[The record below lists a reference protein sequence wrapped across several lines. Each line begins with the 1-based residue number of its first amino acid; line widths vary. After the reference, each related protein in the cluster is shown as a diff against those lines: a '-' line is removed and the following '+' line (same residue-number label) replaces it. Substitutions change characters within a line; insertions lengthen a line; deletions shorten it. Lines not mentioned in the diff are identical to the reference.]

1 MVRSVRLAR
10 AIVLLALLAV
20 WQILST
26 RGMPEYV
33 LGPAEILR
41 HFVAALASGE
51 LFPHIGA
58 SLARSIPGFAL
69 GAGLGI
75 LLGLLAGVSRG
86 VDDLLSPAVFL
97 TYPVP
102 KIIILPLLMVWLGT
116 GDPSKVAVIALACF
130 YPAFINAYHGARA
143 TPTILVWSGL
153 NAGARRWHL
162 FWRVV
167 VPSALPMLFAGVR
180 VSLALSFVLLFAAE
194 MINARSGLG
203 FLIRQS
209 ENSLRFDLMYVSILT
224 IAILG
229 YLGDRLLRA
238 ARKGM
243 VAWQEPQG
251 A

>member
-1 MVRSVRLAR
+1 
-10 AIVLLALLAV
+10 
-20 WQILST
+20 
-26 RGMPEYV
+26 
-33 LGPAEILR
+33 
-41 HFVAALASGE
+41 
-51 LFPHIGA
+51 
-58 SLARSIPGFAL
+58 
-69 GAGLGI
+69 
-75 LLGLLAGVSRG
+75 
-86 VDDLLSPAVFL
+86 
-97 TYPVP
+97 
-102 KIIILPLLMVWLGT
+102 
-116 GDPSKVAVIALACF
+116 
-130 YPAFINAYHGARA
+130 
-143 TPTILVWSGL
+143 
-153 NAGARRWHL
+153 
-162 FWRVV
+162 
-167 VPSALPMLFAGVR
+167 

>member
-1 MVRSVRLAR
+1 
-10 AIVLLALLAV
+10 
-20 WQILST
+20 
-26 RGMPEYV
+26 MPEYV

-41 HFVAALASGE
+41 RFAAALASGE
-51 LFPHIGA
+51 LFPHVGA

-69 GAGLGI
+69 GTGLGI
-75 LLGLLAGVSRG
+75 LLGLLAGVARG
-86 VDDLLSPAVFL
+86 VDDLLSPLVFL

-102 KIIILPLLMVWLGT
+102 KIILLPILMVWLGT

-130 YPAFINAYHGARA
+130 YPAFINAYYGARS
-143 TPTILVWSGL
+143 TPAILVWSSL
-153 NAGARRWHL
+153 NMGARRL
-162 FWRVV
+162 QVFWKVV
-167 VPSALPMLFAGVR
+167 APSALPLIFAGVR

-203 FLIRQS
+203 FLIRES
-209 ENSLRFDLMYVSILT
+209 ENSLRFDLMYVSILA

-238 ARKGM
+238 ARKRM